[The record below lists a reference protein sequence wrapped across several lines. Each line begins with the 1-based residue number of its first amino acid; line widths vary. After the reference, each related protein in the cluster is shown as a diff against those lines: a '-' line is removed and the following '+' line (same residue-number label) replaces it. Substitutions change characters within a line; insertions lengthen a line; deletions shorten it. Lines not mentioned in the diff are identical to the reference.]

1 MATARDT
8 PYGNSNFLVDFGQG
22 DARST
27 ASGFFEVAFPPF
39 TADSGGAGA
48 PLVLRRGV
56 TGHLDLYSWWDGARR
71 GKDLPGRRLE
81 VSLLPEDGAGAVLTW
96 TFHGARP
103 VSLEYS
109 RLNAL
114 DGSVLMET
122 LSVAFDSMEVG

>member
-1 MATARDT
+1 MATARHI

-22 DARST
+22 DALST

-39 TADSGGAGA
+39 TTASGGAGA
-48 PLVLRRGV
+48 PLILRRGV

-71 GKDLPGRRLE
+71 GKDLEGRRLQ
-81 VSLLPEDGAGAVLTW
+81 VSLLPEDGASTVLTW

-109 RLNAL
+109 PLNAL

-122 LSVAFDSMEVG
+122 LSVAFESVEVG